1 MALPKPQPKVES
13 QSPVPVSAPAAQ
25 GNGSG
30 SGSMERKRVTTKAPA
45 FIRATSAVKQR
56 LILNIQGVEGSGKD
70 HMALEYDR
78 GPIYIH
84 SFDQGL
90 EGVVQKFQNKR
101 EIYWAEYEL
110 TIQPGEATDREVGE
124 AANTVWEQFKANYR
138 DSLSSTRTEGMV
150 IVDTGT
156 ESWEL
161 LRLASFGKLTQ
172 VMPHHYAKPNA
183 EYRDLVR
190 EGYDATNV
198 VWLHKMVDI
207 WENYTDSKGQEK
219 GRKTG
224 EKGFKGMNDMSFLVQ
239 GNVQTWMERRDSG
252 GCDFHCTVM
261 DKYRLNPDMIG
272 MTLDNSF
279 TQLLDL
285 TFAGM

>member
-1 MALPKPQPKVES
+1 MLPKSQPK
-13 QSPVPVSAPAAQ
+13 PAQ
-25 GNGSG
+25 DEGGNSGNGTSTPTAT
-30 SGSMERKRVTTKAPA
+30 MQARKRVATKAPA

-56 LILNIQGVEGSGKD
+56 LILNIQGTEGSGKD
-70 HMALEYDR
+70 HMALTYDR

-90 EGVVQKFQNKR
+90 EGVVQKFQAKR
-101 EIYWAEYEL
+101 EIYSVEYEL

-124 AANTVWEQFKANYR
+124 AANVIWEQFKSNYR

-198 VWLHKMVDI
+198 VWLHKEVDE

-224 EKGFKGMNDMSFLVQ
+224 NKTYKGMNDIPFLVQ
-239 GNVQTWMERRDSG
+239 GNVQTWMERREG
-252 GCDFHCTVM
+252 GGVDFHCTVL
-261 DKYRLNPDMIG
+261 DKYRLNPELIG
-272 MTLDNSF
+272 MELDNDF
-279 TQLLDL
+279 NVLLDL
-285 TFAGM
+285 TFAGL